1 MGDLVMVTCVCRHND
16 CGRSCD
22 GERPVF
28 VGTMTVGD
36 GYRPCVG
43 TMVGDRPV
51 FVGTMTVGDLV
62 MVNGLCL

>member
-1 MGDLVMVTCVCRHND
+1 MGDLVMVVTACVCRHND

-36 GYRPCVG
+36 
-43 TMVGDRPV
+43 
-51 FVGTMTVGDLV
+51 LV

>member
-1 MGDLVMVTCVCRHND
+1 MGDLVKLFIRWLPACVCRHND
-16 CGRSCD
+16 CWRSCD

-28 VGTMTVGD
+28 VGTMIVGD
-36 GYRPCVG
+36 LV
-43 TMVGDRPV
+43 MVNRPV